1 MDDIE
6 KLQDFEK
13 TRGKLRL
20 PLDIKPCITA
30 LLDGHNPTAKLGLNP
45 FIIACELHRV
55 GKNQQ
60 QIESLLT
67 KVNVKP
73 SKLRSAVKSALTGK
87 YGYACPGLE
96 EKGLCIFESRFDC
109 WWFDKIPRE
118 SQKEWREQDFWRYGW
133 PDKLGAAKSMLYLA
147 LRQVEK
153 LKGYQAGSRLYV
165 SWDKLQEVSGVSRNT
180 MAGKKNKNG
189 LVLSKPGLEILK
201 EKGLIKYKPGR
212 KRAKGSK
219 GLASEISR
227 VIPIP
232 KPLE

>member
-1 MDDIE
+1 VDDLE
-6 KLQDFEK
+6 KQQDFEQV
-13 TRGKLRL
+13 RGKLRL
-20 PLDIKPCITA
+20 PLDIKPCIAA
-30 LLDGHNPTAKLGLNP
+30 LLDGHNPAAKIALNP

-55 GKNQQ
+55 GKNEE
-60 QIESLLT
+60 QIKSLLT
-67 KVNVKP
+67 KANVKP
-73 SKLRSAVKSALTGK
+73 SKLRSAVKSALTGR

-96 EKGLCIFESRFDC
+96 EKGLCLFESRFDC

-165 SWDKLQEVSGVSRNT
+165 SWDKLQEISGVSRDVI
-180 MAGKKNKNG
+180 AGRKATKKKKFI
-189 LVLSKPGLEILK
+189 KPGLEVLK
-201 EKGLIKYKPGR
+201 ELGLITYKPGQ
-212 KRAKGSK
+212 KRAKGRK
-219 GLASEISR
+219 GLASEICR

-232 KPLE
+232 KP

>member
-1 MDDIE
+1 MENLE
-6 KLQDFEK
+6 KMQEFEK

-30 LLDGHNPTAKLGLNP
+30 LLDGHNPVAKIALNP

-55 GKNQQ
+55 GKNEQQ
-60 QIESLLT
+60 LKSLLT
-67 KVNVKP
+67 KANIKD
-73 SKLRSAVKSALTGK
+73 SKVRSAVKSALTGK

-96 EKGLCIFESRFDC
+96 EKGLCLFESRFDC
-109 WWFDKIPRE
+109 WWFDRIARQ
-118 SQKEWREQDFWRYGW
+118 SQKEWREQDFWRYHW
-133 PDKLGAAKSMLYLA
+133 PRKLGAGKSMLYLA
-147 LRQVEK
+147 IKDIEK
-153 LKGYQAGSRLYV
+153 TRGYQAGSKLYV

-180 MAGKKNKNG
+180 IAGRKDKDG
-189 LVLSKPGLEILK
+189 LVLSKPGLEVLN
-201 EKGLIKYKPGR
+201 EEGLIIYKRGH

>member
-1 MDDIE
+1 MDDLE
-6 KLQDFEK
+6 ERQDFET

-30 LLDGHNPTAKLGLNP
+30 LLDGHNPAAKIALNP
-45 FIIACELHRV
+45 FIIACELHRI
-55 GKNQQ
+55 GKNEE
-60 QIESLLT
+60 QIKSLLS

-73 SKLRSAVKSALTGK
+73 SKVRSAVKSALTGR

-96 EKGLCIFESRFDC
+96 EKGLCLFKSRFDC

-147 LRQVEK
+147 IRQVEK
-153 LKGYQAGSRLYV
+153 IKGYQAGSKLYV

-180 MAGKKNKNG
+180 IAGRKDKQG

-201 EKGLIKYKPGR
+201 EKGLIKYEPGR

-232 KPLE
+232 KPVE